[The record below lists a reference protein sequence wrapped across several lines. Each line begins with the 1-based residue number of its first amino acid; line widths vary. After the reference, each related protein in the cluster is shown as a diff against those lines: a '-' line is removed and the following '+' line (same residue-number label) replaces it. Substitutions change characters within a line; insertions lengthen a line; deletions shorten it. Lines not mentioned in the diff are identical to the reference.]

1 MPLKTL
7 PPEEP
12 TLNLIS
18 MIDVM
23 LVLTIFFMAA
33 TRFIEEDQKIDIKV
47 PTVRDKGALTSA
59 PDPKVVN
66 VYPDGQVSMSG
77 TTLTLEEL
85 TNRLAA
91 ARSQY
96 SGLTVLVRGDRDAS
110 HGRMTEVYDA
120 CRRAGIAE
128 LAISVKAAETK
139 PR

>member
-18 MIDVM
+18 MIDIM

-33 TRFIEEDQKIDIKV
+33 TRFIEEDRSIDIKV
-47 PTVRDKGALTSA
+47 PTVKNNGAMTSA

-66 VYPDGQVSMSG
+66 VYPDGQVALGSK
-77 TTLTLEEL
+77 TVTLEEL
-85 TNRLAA
+85 TNRLSA

-96 SGLTVLVRGDRDAS
+96 SGLTVLVRGDKSAT
-110 HGRMTEVYDA
+110 HGRMTEVYEA

-128 LAISVKAAETK
+128 LAISVKTETK
-139 PR
+139 QR

>member
-18 MIDVM
+18 LIDIM
-23 LVLTIFFMAA
+23 LVLAIFFMAA
-33 TRFIEEDQKIDIKV
+33 TRFIEEDRSIEIKV
-47 PTVRDKGALTSA
+47 PTVKSNGAMTSA

-66 VYPDGQVSMSG
+66 VYPDGQVALG
-77 TTLTLEEL
+77 GKTVTLEEL
-85 TNRLAA
+85 TNRLSA

-96 SGLTVLVRGDRDAS
+96 SGLTVLVRGDESAP
-110 HGRMTEVYDA
+110 HGRMVKVYEA

-128 LAISVKAAETK
+128 LAISVKTETK
-139 PR
+139 QR